1 MPATLRVRAIQ
12 ARGTLYAARTTLR
25 ACATLFRTHDPA
37 GVRDYVP
44 RPRPCGRGRLR
55 TMVRCMVRSVRVRLA
70 PCVDHLPAR
79 VSARRSA
86 RASGARQVRWA
97 GAHRDEPL
105 PAAIQDAVAAAIEDG
120 VTMDEIVSR
129 PFARRR
135 PFAFD
140 PARTTL
146 RACAT
151 RRGSLGRAHG
161 RPDLPAARDR
171 SLCRGMGADARAP
184 RRGP

>member
-55 TMVRCMVRSVRVRLA
+55 TMVRCIVRQRPRQTCA
-70 PCVDHLPAR
+70 M
-79 VSARRSA
+79 RRSSSRA
-86 RASGARQVRWA
+86 RIRATQCESERSTA
-97 GAHRDEPL
+97 GAMDGGSSDR
-105 PAAIQDAVAAAIEDG
+105 AAAGRDPG
-120 VTMDEIVSR
+120 RRCRSDRGRRHHGRYRRAR
-129 PFARRR
+129 PFAERR

-146 RACAT
+146 RAGAT

-161 RPDLPAARDR
+161 TA
-171 SLCRGMGADARAP
+171 
-184 RRGP
+184 